1 MVHINTIDI
10 IYKFLDEQDYL
21 NRKEI
26 LGIIFY
32 GSSNYKTDTKYSDI
46 DLLIITN
53 DENNYKGVTYV
64 DNKKIEYFEKNVY
77 DLAQKI
83 EELPS
88 NFDRSLE
95 SIFTNGKVIYD
106 KHKTI
111 ENLKDLVLENN
122 EYPRKKKQ
130 NKFYSTSFSE
140 LKKTFFSTDKTS
152 PYFNYIYY
160 NFLEE
165 IRKEYHIQNG
175 YSKLPVNKIKKLYEN
190 SDYSEKYYCVK
201 LPDIEFRN
209 LYISL
214 LEKYKEDEFNVLL
227 GKLKRKQTIKN
238 NFNVRKNNVKYS
250 STIIYSLIEKIIV
263 KDTNE
268 KDYLS
273 LYYIALEKIRNLYC
287 NINKLDNSLDNI
299 YEYDSS
305 FFEIF
310 NDCVSNP
317 SKENITLL
325 FNYLSS
331 KIDIDYKK
339 YKIYELSYK

>member
-32 GSSNYKTDTKYSDI
+32 GSSNYKTDTKCSDI

-201 LPDIEFRN
+201 LPDVGFRN

-310 NDCVSNP
+310 NDCVSNS

-331 KIDIDYKK
+331 KIDIDYTK
-339 YKIYELSYK
+339 YKIHELS

>member
-32 GSSNYKTDTKYSDI
+32 GSSNYKTDTKDSDI
-46 DLLIITN
+46 DLLIITD

-130 NKFYSTSFSE
+130 NKFYSTSFLE

-227 GKLKRKQTIKN
+227 GKLKRKQTIEN

-250 STIIYSLIEKIIV
+250 STIIHSLIEKIIV

-310 NDCVSNP
+310 NDCGSNP

-325 FNYLSS
+325 FNYLSP

-339 YKIYELSYK
+339 YKIYELS

>member
-339 YKIYELSYK
+339 YKIYELS

>member
-32 GSSNYKTDTKYSDI
+32 GSSNYKTDTKDSDI

-77 DLAQKI
+77 DLAKKI

-227 GKLKRKQTIKN
+227 GKLKIKQTIKN

-250 STIIYSLIEKIIV
+250 STIIHSLIEKIIV

-305 FFEIF
+305 FFAIF

-339 YKIYELSYK
+339 YKIYELS

>member
-32 GSSNYKTDTKYSDI
+32 GSSNYKTDTKDSDI

-227 GKLKRKQTIKN
+227 GKLKRKQTIEN

-250 STIIYSLIEKIIV
+250 STIIHSLIEKIIV

-339 YKIYELSYK
+339 YKIYELS

>member
-32 GSSNYKTDTKYSDI
+32 GSSNYKTDTKDSDI

-83 EELPS
+83 EELSS

-238 NFNVRKNNVKYS
+238 NFNARKNNVKYS

-331 KIDIDYKK
+331 KIDLDYTK
-339 YKIYELSYK
+339 YKIYELS

>member
-21 NRKEI
+21 NRKEV

-32 GSSNYKTDTKYSDI
+32 GSSNYKTDTKDSDI
-46 DLLIITN
+46 DLLIITD
-53 DENNYKGVTYV
+53 DENNYKGVTYI

-77 DLAQKI
+77 DLAKKI

-122 EYPRKKKQ
+122 EYPRKKNQ

-227 GKLKRKQTIKN
+227 GKLKRKQTIEN

-250 STIIYSLIEKIIV
+250 STIIHSLIEKIIV

-305 FFEIF
+305 FLEIF
-310 NDCVSNP
+310 NDCISNP

-339 YKIYELSYK
+339 YKIYELS

>member
-201 LPDIEFRN
+201 LPDVGFRN

-339 YKIYELSYK
+339 YKIYELS

>member
-53 DENNYKGVTYV
+53 DENNYKDVTYV

-238 NFNVRKNNVKYS
+238 NFNARKNNVKYS

-339 YKIYELSYK
+339 YKIYELS

>member
-165 IRKEYHIQNG
+165 IRKEYYIQNG

-201 LPDIEFRN
+201 LPDVEFRN

-238 NFNVRKNNVKYS
+238 NFNARKNNVKYS

-339 YKIYELSYK
+339 YKIYELS

>member
-32 GSSNYKTDTKYSDI
+32 GSSNYKTDTKDSDI

-201 LPDIEFRN
+201 LPDVEFRN

-238 NFNVRKNNVKYS
+238 NFNARKNNVKYS

-331 KIDIDYKK
+331 KIDLDYTK
-339 YKIYELSYK
+339 YKIYELS

>member
-111 ENLKDLVLENN
+111 ENLKDIVLENN

-238 NFNVRKNNVKYS
+238 NFNARKNNVKYS

-339 YKIYELSYK
+339 YKIYELS

>member
-32 GSSNYKTDTKYSDI
+32 GSSNYKTDTKDSDI

-201 LPDIEFRN
+201 LPDVGFRN

-310 NDCVSNP
+310 NDCVSNS

-339 YKIYELSYK
+339 YKIYELS

>member
-140 LKKTFFSTDKTS
+140 LKKIFFSTDKTS

-201 LPDIEFRN
+201 LPDVGFRN

-310 NDCVSNP
+310 NDCVSNS

-339 YKIYELSYK
+339 YKIYELS

>member
-32 GSSNYKTDTKYSDI
+32 GSSNYKTDTKDSDI

-83 EELPS
+83 EKLPS

-122 EYPRKKKQ
+122 EYPKKKKQ

-175 YSKLPVNKIKKLYEN
+175 YSKLPINKIKKLYEN

-227 GKLKRKQTIKN
+227 GKLKIKQTIKN

-250 STIIYSLIEKIIV
+250 STIIHSLIEKIIV

-339 YKIYELSYK
+339 YKIYELS

>member
-32 GSSNYKTDTKYSDI
+32 GSSNYKTDTKDSDI

-111 ENLKDLVLENN
+111 ENLKDLVLKNN

-214 LEKYKEDEFNVLL
+214 LEKYKEDEFNALL

-238 NFNVRKNNVKYS
+238 NFNARKNNVKYS
-250 STIIYSLIEKIIV
+250 STIIHSLIEKIIV

-339 YKIYELSYK
+339 YKIYELS

>member
-32 GSSNYKTDTKYSDI
+32 GSSNYKTDTKCSDI

-238 NFNVRKNNVKYS
+238 NFNARKNNVKYS

-339 YKIYELSYK
+339 YKIYELS

>member
-32 GSSNYKTDTKYSDI
+32 GSSNYKTDTKDSDI

-77 DLAQKI
+77 DLAKKI

-227 GKLKRKQTIKN
+227 GKLKRKQTIEN

-250 STIIYSLIEKIIV
+250 STIIHSLIEKIIV

-305 FFEIF
+305 FFAIF

-325 FNYLSS
+325 FNYLSL

-339 YKIYELSYK
+339 YKIYELS

>member
-201 LPDIEFRN
+201 LPDVEFRN

-238 NFNVRKNNVKYS
+238 NFNARKNNVKYS

-310 NDCVSNP
+310 NDCVSNS

-339 YKIYELSYK
+339 YKIYELS

>member
-201 LPDIEFRN
+201 LPDVGFRN

-310 NDCVSNP
+310 NDCVSNS

-339 YKIYELSYK
+339 YKIYELS

>member
-32 GSSNYKTDTKYSDI
+32 GSSNYKTDTKDSDI

-140 LKKTFFSTDKTS
+140 LKKTFFSTDKTT

-214 LEKYKEDEFNVLL
+214 LEKYKEDEFNVIL
-227 GKLKRKQTIKN
+227 GKLKRKQTIEN

-250 STIIYSLIEKIIV
+250 STIIHSLIEKIIV

-339 YKIYELSYK
+339 YKIYELS

>member
-32 GSSNYKTDTKYSDI
+32 VSSNYKTDTKDSDI

-201 LPDIEFRN
+201 LPDVGFRN

-238 NFNVRKNNVKYS
+238 NFNARKNNVKYS

-339 YKIYELSYK
+339 YKIYELS

>member
-32 GSSNYKTDTKYSDI
+32 GSSNYKTDTKDSDI

-77 DLAQKI
+77 DLAKKI

-111 ENLKDLVLENN
+111 ESLKDLVLENN

-175 YSKLPVNKIKKLYEN
+175 YSKLPINKIKKLYEN

-227 GKLKRKQTIKN
+227 GKLKIKQTIKN

-250 STIIYSLIEKIIV
+250 STIIHSLIEKIIV

-339 YKIYELSYK
+339 YKIYELS

>member
-32 GSSNYKTDTKYSDI
+32 GSSNYKTDTKDSDI

-77 DLAQKI
+77 DLAKKI
-83 EELPS
+83 EELPN

-214 LEKYKEDEFNVLL
+214 LEKYKENEFNVLL
-227 GKLKRKQTIKN
+227 GKLKIKQTIKN
-238 NFNVRKNNVKYS
+238 NFNARKNNVKYS
-250 STIIYSLIEKIIV
+250 STIIHSLIEKIIV

-339 YKIYELSYK
+339 YKIYELS

>member
-32 GSSNYKTDTKYSDI
+32 GSSNYKTDTKDSDI

-77 DLAQKI
+77 DLAKKI

-152 PYFNYIYY
+152 PDFNYIYY

-201 LPDIEFRN
+201 LPDVEFRN

-238 NFNVRKNNVKYS
+238 NFNARKNNVKYS

-339 YKIYELSYK
+339 YKIYELS

>member
-1 MVHINTIDI
+1 MFIRIV
-10 IYKFLDEQDYL
+10 
-21 NRKEI
+21 
-26 LGIIFY
+26 
-32 GSSNYKTDTKYSDI
+32 
-46 DLLIITN
+46 
-53 DENNYKGVTYV
+53 
-64 DNKKIEYFEKNVY
+64 
-77 DLAQKI
+77 
-83 EELPS
+83 
-88 NFDRSLE
+88 
-95 SIFTNGKVIYD
+95 IFTNGKVIYD

-140 LKKTFFSTDKTS
+140 LKKAFFSTDKTS

-227 GKLKRKQTIKN
+227 GKLKRKQTIEN

-250 STIIYSLIEKIIV
+250 STIIHSLIEKIIV

-305 FFEIF
+305 SLKFLMIVFQIHQ
-310 NDCVSNP
+310 
-317 SKENITLL
+317 K
-325 FNYLSS
+325 
-331 KIDIDYKK
+331 KI
-339 YKIYELSYK
+339 

>member
-32 GSSNYKTDTKYSDI
+32 GSSNYKTDTKCSDI

-214 LEKYKEDEFNVLL
+214 LEKYKEDEFNVFL
-227 GKLKRKQTIKN
+227 GKLKRKQIIKN
-238 NFNVRKNNVKYS
+238 NFNARKNNVKYS

-331 KIDIDYKK
+331 KIDIDYTK
-339 YKIYELSYK
+339 YKIHELS

>member
-95 SIFTNGKVIYD
+95 SIFTNGKVVYD

-201 LPDIEFRN
+201 LPDVEFRN

-238 NFNVRKNNVKYS
+238 NFNARKNNVKYS

-339 YKIYELSYK
+339 YKIYELS

>member
-21 NRKEI
+21 NRKDV

-32 GSSNYKTDTKYSDI
+32 GSSNYKTDTKDSDI

-95 SIFTNGKVIYD
+95 SIFTNGEVIYD
-106 KHKTI
+106 RHKTI

-227 GKLKRKQTIKN
+227 GKLKRKQTIEN
-238 NFNVRKNNVKYS
+238 NFNVRKNSVKYS
-250 STIIYSLIEKIIV
+250 STIIHSLIEKIIV

-310 NDCVSNP
+310 NDCVSTP

-339 YKIYELSYK
+339 YKIYELS

>member
-32 GSSNYKTDTKYSDI
+32 GSSNYKTDTKDSDI

-201 LPDIEFRN
+201 LPDVGFRN

-339 YKIYELSYK
+339 YKIYELS

>member
-331 KIDIDYKK
+331 KIDID
-339 YKIYELSYK
+339 

>member
-32 GSSNYKTDTKYSDI
+32 GSSNYKTDTKDSDI

-77 DLAQKI
+77 DLAKKI

-227 GKLKRKQTIKN
+227 GKLKRKQTIEN

-250 STIIYSLIEKIIV
+250 STIIHSLIEKIIV

-339 YKIYELSYK
+339 YKIYELS

>member
-21 NRKEI
+21 NRKDV

-32 GSSNYKTDTKYSDI
+32 GSSNYKTDTKDSDI

-214 LEKYKEDEFNVLL
+214 LEKYKEDEFNILL
-227 GKLKRKQTIKN
+227 GKLKGKQTIKN
-238 NFNVRKNNVKYS
+238 NFNARKNSVKYS
-250 STIIYSLIEKIIV
+250 STIIHSLIEKIIV

-310 NDCVSNP
+310 NDCVSTP

-339 YKIYELSYK
+339 YKIYELS

>member
-32 GSSNYKTDTKYSDI
+32 GSSNYKTDTKDSDI

-238 NFNVRKNNVKYS
+238 NFNARKNNVKYS

-339 YKIYELSYK
+339 YKIYELS

>member
-201 LPDIEFRN
+201 LPDVEFRN

-331 KIDIDYKK
+331 KIDID
-339 YKIYELSYK
+339 

>member
-21 NRKEI
+21 NRKDV

-32 GSSNYKTDTKYSDI
+32 GSSNYKTDTKDSDI

-111 ENLKDLVLENN
+111 ESLKDLVLENN

-227 GKLKRKQTIKN
+227 GKLKRKQTIEN

-250 STIIYSLIEKIIV
+250 STIIHSLIEKIIV

-339 YKIYELSYK
+339 YKIYELS

>member
-95 SIFTNGKVIYD
+95 SIFTNGKVVYD

-214 LEKYKEDEFNVLL
+214 LEKYKEDEFYVLL

-238 NFNVRKNNVKYS
+238 NFNARKNNVKYS

-339 YKIYELSYK
+339 YKIYELS

>member
-64 DNKKIEYFEKNVY
+64 DNRKIEYFEKNVY

-201 LPDIEFRN
+201 LPDVEFRN

-238 NFNVRKNNVKYS
+238 NFNARKNNVKYS

-339 YKIYELSYK
+339 YKIYELS

>member
-32 GSSNYKTDTKYSDI
+32 GSSNYKTDTKCSDI

-238 NFNVRKNNVKYS
+238 NFNARKNNVKYS

-310 NDCVSNP
+310 NDCVSNS

-339 YKIYELSYK
+339 YKIYELS